1 MRAESSFPDLEQQLV
16 ERRLSEYVLEF
27 NRGQNL
33 KPFSTSHVE
42 RSRIPAIP
50 LTSKS
55 LIRTA
60 HYIDSIQICSKL
72 KCNRKTAVIRLK
84 SLCESFSHDSLFFST
99 SFLGLQ
105 TFVAKYPRVV
115 VCPSIYTW
123 WCSAINLLFLK
134 IIPISWC
141 QIWLVGEPLNQDS
154 QEGFNQN
161 V

>member
-55 LIRTA
+55 LIHTA

-72 KCNRKTAVIRLK
+72 KWNRKTAVIRLK
-84 SLCESFSHDSLFFST
+84 SLCESFSHDSLFFAT
-99 SFLGLQ
+99 SFLEPRKLYRCIGRTGVRELQPTVLQCMHMHHGMCVWTFTCGLLLIAYSRLLR
-105 TFVAKYPRVV
+105 FSASDA
-115 VCPSIYTW
+115 PS
-123 WCSAINLLFLK
+123 
-134 IIPISWC
+134 
-141 QIWLVGEPLNQDS
+141 
-154 QEGFNQN
+154 
-161 V
+161 